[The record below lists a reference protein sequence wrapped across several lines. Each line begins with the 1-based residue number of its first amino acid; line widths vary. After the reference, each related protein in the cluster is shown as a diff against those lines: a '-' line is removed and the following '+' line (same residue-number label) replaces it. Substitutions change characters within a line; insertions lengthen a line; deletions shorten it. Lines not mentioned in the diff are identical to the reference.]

1 MRINARL
8 DGNSEEKI
16 EKIMRVTKKSK
27 TDIIKESVD
36 LYYKKLNLDAK
47 ENNKK
52 LLKSLSG
59 IADGPKN
66 LSENYKQ
73 YLTRELSKKH
83 DID

>member
-59 IADGPKN
+59 IADGLKN

>member
-1 MRINARL
+1 
-8 DGNSEEKI
+8 
-16 EKIMRVTKKSK
+16 MRVTKKSK